1 MVVDTFHSIILTDK
15 IRNDKFFIN
24 MQNDY
29 YLLMDKALM
38 EAKKGL
44 EKGEVPIGAIIARPD
59 GQILAKAHNQPISLR
74 DPTAHAEILALR
86 EAGTVYNNYRLNDAT
101 LVVTIEPCAM
111 CMGAALNARI
121 ARLVFGCFDPKAG
134 AAGSLY
140 NLSTD
145 DRLNHKIEVISGI
158 REKECRELIQ
168 DFFQERRFEK

>member
-1 MVVDTFHSIILTDK
+1 MHG
-15 IRNDKFFIN
+15 
-24 MQNDY
+24 DY
-29 YLLMDKALM
+29 YLLMDKALT

-44 EKGEVPIGAIIARPD
+44 EKGEVPIGAVIAGPD
-59 GQILAKAHNQPISLR
+59 GQILSKAHNQPISLR

-86 EAGTVYNNYRLNDAT
+86 EAGAAYNNYRLKDAT

-121 ARLVFGCFDPKAG
+121 ARLIFGCFDPKAG

-140 NLSTD
+140 DLSAD

-158 REKECRELIQ
+158 RERECRELIQ
-168 DFFQERRFEK
+168 EFFKERRLENKE